1 MRRPTWRHVAGPRR
15 FAVRETARFRAW
27 DAHRR
32 ARGHRVFWSC
42 RWRPCLVIGHG
53 CKAASVFVTVRL
65 WSARERVSKDRT
77 KRGATFAARRP
88 GRADRRTV
96 CFRRGARPSS
106 EGAKRTERLHGA
118 GREGKRQ
125 FRQLGR
131 DKREGQGRAN
141 CRGPLRAGT
150 ATGGRCSFRRARGQ
164 WRGAVDADNG
174 CARRGDEVHGQRKRS
189 EGRAGE
195 WAWRGASGR
204 DCVKRRRSNALFSA
218 LKRVAKA
225 VSVKRGDA

>member
-1 MRRPTWRHVAGPRR
+1 MPGSGDAGAVWRARRLSGAGAIAIQHCSSPRTRASPRCSEKVSALCGENCPWGVRLGGHVAGPRR
-15 FAVRETARFRAW
+15 FAVREAQRFRAW

-53 CKAASVFVTVRL
+53 CKEASVFVTVRL

-77 KRGATFAARRP
+77 KRGATFAPRRP
-88 GRADRRTV
+88 GQTGQTD
-96 CFRRGARPSS
+96 CLLRRGTRPSS

-141 CRGPLRAGT
+141 CRGPLRAGK
-150 ATGGRCSFRRARGQ
+150 AAGGRCSFRRATRTVEWRGRRGQ
-164 WRGAVDADNG
+164 RM
-174 CARRGDEVHGQRKRS
+174 RS
-189 EGRAGE
+189 LG
-195 WAWRGASGR
+195 
-204 DCVKRRRSNALFSA
+204 
-218 LKRVAKA
+218 
-225 VSVKRGDA
+225 

>member
-1 MRRPTWRHVAGPRR
+1 MRRPTWRARRRAAR
-15 FAVRETARFRAW
+15 FALRETARFRAW

-53 CKAASVFVTVRL
+53 CKEASVFVTVRL
-65 WSARERVSKDRT
+65 WSARERVSTDRT
-77 KRGATFAARRP
+77 KRGATFAARR
-88 GRADRRTV
+88 A
-96 CFRRGARPSS
+96 GASGQTDCLLSTRCAASS
-106 EGAKRTERLHGA
+106 EGARRTGRLHGA

-131 DKREGQGRAN
+131 EQREGQGSAN

-150 ATGGRCSFRRARGQ
+150 AAGERCSFRRGTRTVAWRGRRGQ
-164 WRGAVDADNG
+164 RV
-174 CARRGDEVHGQRKRS
+174 RSKGDEVHGQRNRS

-195 WAWRGASGR
+195 WAWRGAMGCG
-204 DCVKRRRSNALFSA
+204 CVKRRRSNALFSA